1 MKICKHNTCS
11 YPVFSHLY
19 CSSHQYLR
27 TDSGYLK
34 KQAAAKEKRYHPV
47 KKVTRDL
54 NFGFKGELDMFEH
67 IWDEYP
73 FHTCEFTGE
82 SLDKFYGT
90 DLWYNCFMHILPKG
104 RFPLFKLY
112 AKNIRLGYP
121 MFHTIVDQGT
131 KEDRLDHP
139 TWDFNTWDRLVQKMK
154 EEYIKFKKE
163 NLLA

>member
-1 MKICKHNTCS
+1 MKLCKHNTCT

-67 IWDEYP
+67 IWEDRS
-73 FHTCEFTGE
+73 HICQFTGE
-82 SLDKFYGT
+82 SLDQFYGT
-90 DLWYNCFMHILPKG
+90 TLWVSCFAHILPKG
-104 RFPLFKLY
+104 KFPLFKLY
-112 AKNIRLGYP
+112 AKNVELVYP
-121 MFHTIVDQGT
+121 TFHHIVDFGT
-131 KEDRLDHP
+131 IDHRKDRP
-139 TWDFNTWDRLVQKMK
+139 QWNFKSWDKLVQKMK
-154 EEYIKFKKE
+154 EEYMEFKKA